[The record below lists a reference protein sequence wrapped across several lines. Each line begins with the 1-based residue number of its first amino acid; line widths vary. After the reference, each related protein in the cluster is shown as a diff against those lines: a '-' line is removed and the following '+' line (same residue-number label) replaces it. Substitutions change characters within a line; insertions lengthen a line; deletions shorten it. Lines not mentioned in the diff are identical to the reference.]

1 LIVNPL
7 LSKIAMRKIPKLA
20 STKRPCSGEYS
31 TYPDSP
37 CSAAVLVARK
47 GERRRSEHSPR
58 RFLVSPE
65 KDVTSPFN
73 FQLKFLAHG
82 GSAINADSF
91 HLTYLRNPT
100 VDLTARVRTYVTA
113 GGLEM
118 AGGQAPLGRHVIEAK
133 ISDRDGREG
142 SVVFVLN
149 VVK

>member
-1 LIVNPL
+1 M
-7 LSKIAMRKIPKLA
+7 SW
-20 STKRPCSGEYS
+20 G
-31 TYPDSP
+31 
-37 CSAAVLVARK
+37 LVALVFSGNVTRAGDMLITPEEAALPPPINAPK
-47 GERRRSEHSPR
+47 APLVTRAITRRPDVI
-58 RFLVSPE
+58 LVSPE
-65 KDVTSPFN
+65 KAVTSPFN

-100 VDLTARVRTYVTA
+100 VDLTARVRTFVTA

-118 AGGQAPLGRHVIEAK
+118 AGAEAPLGRHMIEAK

-142 SVVFVLN
+142 LVVFVLN